1 MGNWNN
7 KIQVKKGDIGEE
19 IIDTFLTEQGYY
31 LFAPIING
39 AHLFDR
45 YAFNLEKN
53 KHFYFDVKTKARLN
67 NWEAQGVDEKHYL
80 KYLEAS
86 EKLNIPFYIFFID
99 ENNGEI
105 HSADIKNIKDKIFY
119 IPMKKTNKDKIV
131 AWNLKD
137 MKYIG
142 KINDLK
148 VLNKLKNYNSR
159 AYKISQIQTIPFN
172 YE

>member
-1 MGNWNN
+1 MSNKWND
-7 KIQVKKGDIGEE
+7 KVQVKKGDIGEE
-19 IIDTFLTEQGYY
+19 IIDTLLIEDGYHI
-31 LFAPIING
+31 FASLING
-39 AHLFDR
+39 PHLFDR

-80 KYLEAS
+80 KYLQAS
-86 EKLNIPFYIFFID
+86 DKLNISFYIFFID

-105 HSADIKNIKDKIFY
+105 HLVDIKKLKEKLFY
-119 IPMKKTNKDKIV
+119 IPMKKKNNDKIV

-142 KINDLK
+142 KINDIDI
-148 VLNKLKNYNSR
+148 LNKLKNYNSR
-159 AYKISQIQTIPFN
+159 NYRIAQIQTIPF
-172 YE
+172 